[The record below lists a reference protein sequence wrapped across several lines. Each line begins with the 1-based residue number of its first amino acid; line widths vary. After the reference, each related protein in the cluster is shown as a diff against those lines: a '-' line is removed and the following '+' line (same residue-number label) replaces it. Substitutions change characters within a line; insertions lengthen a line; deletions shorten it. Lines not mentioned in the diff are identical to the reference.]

1 MNLTAVQGIISQ
13 LLVLIV
19 ITASFMLTSSSISML
34 FTMYSLQSLLLAVL
48 AFSRYFSEL
57 NNDLLIIGALTLI
70 TKAILIPL
78 FMRGI
83 HRSMKVH
90 RDAEFKYLSPTTSL
104 AVSMFLILLVY
115 STFSGFSGEW
125 MMDGVSAFGAVLGIS
140 LAFIGMLVIFS
151 RKEAI
156 TKILGYLTME
166 NGVLLFSLFFSGLP
180 MIIEILIILDLMIL
194 ILLVTILAFGMDSTI
209 EQFHERLNPM
219 RYFREEDEE

>member
-1 MNLTAVQGIISQ
+1 MNLPAMQGIISQ
-13 LLVLIV
+13 LLVLII
-19 ITASFMLTSSSISML
+19 ITASFMLTSSSIPML
-34 FTMYSLQSLLLAVL
+34 FTMYSLQSLLLALL

-57 NNDLLIIGALTLI
+57 NNDLIIIGVLTII
-70 TKAILIPL
+70 TKTILIPS

-90 RDAEFKYLSPTTSL
+90 RDAEFKYLSPAASL
-104 AVSMFLILLVY
+104 ALSMALILIVY
-115 STFSGFSGEW
+115 SAFGGFSGEW
-125 MMDGVSAFGAVLGIS
+125 MMKGVPAFGAVLGIS

-166 NGVLLFSLFFSGLP
+166 NGVLLFSMFFSGLP
-180 MIIEILIILDLMIL
+180 MIIEILIMLDLMIL

-209 EQFHERLNPM
+209 EQFHEKLNPI
-219 RYFREEDEE
+219 YVREEDEE

>member
-1 MNLTAVQGIISQ
+1 MNLTAIQGIVSQ

-19 ITASFMLTSSSISML
+19 ITASFMLTSSSIPML
-34 FTMYSLQSLLLAVL
+34 FTMYSLQSLLLAIL
-48 AFSRYFSEL
+48 AFSRYFSEF
-57 NNDLLIIGALTLI
+57 NGDLIIIGALTLV
-70 TKAILIPL
+70 TKTILIPL

-83 HRSMKVH
+83 HGSMKVH

-104 AVSMFLILLVY
+104 AISMFLILLVY
-115 STFSGFSGEW
+115 SAFSGFSGEW
-125 MMDGVSAFGAVLGIS
+125 MMDSVSAFGAVLGIS

-180 MIIEILIILDLMIL
+180 MIIEILIMLDLMIL

-209 EQFHERLNPM
+209 EQFHEKLNPM
-219 RYFREEDEE
+219 RYVREEDEE

>member
-1 MNLTAVQGIISQ
+1 MNLTVIQGIVSQ
-13 LLVLIV
+13 LLVLII
-19 ITASFMLTSSSISML
+19 ITASFMLTSSSIPML
-34 FTMYSLQSLLLAVL
+34 FTMYAMQSLLLAIL
-48 AFSRYFSEL
+48 AFSRYFSDL
-57 NNDLLIIGALTLI
+57 NADLIIIGILTLV

-83 HRSMKVH
+83 HKSMKVN

-115 STFSGFSGEW
+115 SAFSGFSGGW
-125 MMDGVSAFGAVLGIS
+125 MLDSVSAFGAVLGIS

-166 NGVLLFSLFFSGLP
+166 NGILLFSLFFSGLP
-180 MIIEILIILDLMIL
+180 MIIEILIMLDLMIL
-194 ILLVTILAFGMDSTI
+194 ILLITILAFGMDSSI
-209 EQFHERLNPM
+209 EQFHEKLNLM
-219 RYFREEDEE
+219 RYVWEEDEE

>member
-1 MNLTAVQGIISQ
+1 MSMTVIQGIVSQ

-19 ITASFMLTSSSISML
+19 ITASFMLTSSSITML
-34 FTMYSLQSLLLAVL
+34 FTMYSFQSLLLAVL
-48 AFSRYFSEL
+48 AYSRYFSEL
-57 NNDLLIIGALTLI
+57 NTGLLIIGTLTLV

-83 HRSMKVH
+83 HKSMKVN

-115 STFSGFSGEW
+115 SAFSGFSGGW
-125 MMDGVSAFGAVLGIS
+125 MLDSVSAFGAVLGIS

-180 MIIEILIILDLMIL
+180 MIIEILILLDLMIL
-194 ILLVTILAFGMDSTI
+194 ILLITILAFGMDSSI
-209 EQFHERLNPM
+209 EQFHEKLNPM
-219 RYFREEDEE
+219 RYDWEDDEE